1 MIKTKRCPACQKE
14 LPILAARCKYCG
26 FKLSNK
32 PMEAQEGKE
41 KEPGQAPMVRMSSVP
56 PPPPPSRKPAPAPS
70 RSLKKTMMIGEAD
83 LPPKPAR
90 SAKKTMMMGVDDL
103 PQKPVRS
110 AKKTMMM
117 GATDLPPRPA
127 GMKKPG
133 TAPLKLDRN
142 TMPPPPISRPSVPEA
157 DLQLDIEDLTPEVDI
172 TSAWI
177 PDTDELGDQ
186 SMLLELDPE
195 DSSVMEIEDDLGISV
210 TDVHDVA
217 DIEV

>member
-1 MIKTKRCPACQKE
+1 MSKTKRCPACQKE

-26 FKLSNK
+26 FKLSNS
-32 PMEAQEGKE
+32 PMEVQTDKD
-41 KEPGQAPMVRMSSVP
+41 KEPGQAPMVRMSSIP

-70 RSLKKTMMIGEAD
+70 RG
-83 LPPKPAR
+83 
-90 SAKKTMMMGVDDL
+90 
-103 PQKPVRS
+103 

-117 GATDLPPRPA
+117 GAADLPPRPARDVKKTMMMGAADLPPRPA

-133 TAPLKLDRN
+133 TVPMKLDRN

-177 PDTDELGDQ
+177 PDTDEIGDQ

-195 DSSVMEIEDDLGISV
+195 DSSVMEIDGDLGISL
-210 TDVHDVA
+210 TDVHDDG
-217 DIEV
+217 DI